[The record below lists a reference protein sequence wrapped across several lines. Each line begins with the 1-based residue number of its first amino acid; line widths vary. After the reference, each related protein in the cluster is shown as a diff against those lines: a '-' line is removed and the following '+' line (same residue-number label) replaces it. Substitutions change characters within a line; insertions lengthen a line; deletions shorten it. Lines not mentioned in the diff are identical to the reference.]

1 MKVNRLLSRRG
12 GPSRRGDARGG
23 VWRVLSLL
31 ALAAALFAAG
41 AAPAA
46 AAGTTSV
53 RSAHTTSTTT
63 TMTSSTT
70 TAAKPKP
77 VPPAGIAVGT
87 AYVPKPHTT
96 STSHVGVRPMTT
108 WTVSLSA
115 SVTYLWPT
123 QYSTLT
129 ATASQDVGPTAYF
142 IYIINA
148 NTGATVATCGTGT
161 TCSVSLTY
169 PTPTYDDFYA
179 IIATSSAGANQ
190 QAMSSEIPVDWQ
202 GIDLTLAA
210 SVNTLPVG
218 NTSTLTAT
226 SDTNISSSPFYIQIW
241 DTTAGGAPLNA
252 PYTCG
257 GGTTC
262 SVSVSQSVATTHAFV
277 ATFAYDSTTYPPSG
291 LQTTSATSYV
301 TWTAS
306 GWTVSLNAPAQTI
319 NGPETITATANG
331 DVGPTP
337 YYIQI
342 FDENGTRIA
351 SCGSGS
357 TCSVSYTPARYPGSC
372 FVAFVASYSTTLP
385 PANIQASSNTACSQ
399 YVYIG

>member
-1 MKVNRLLSRRG
+1 MKVNRLLSLRG
-12 GPSRRGDARGG
+12 GLSRRGDARGG
-23 VWRVLSLL
+23 VWRVLPLL

-46 AAGTTSV
+46 AAGSTSA
-53 RSAHTTSTTT
+53 RSAHTTSTTST
-63 TMTSSTT
+63 TSTTNSTT

-77 VPPAGIAVGT
+77 VPPTGIAVGT
-87 AYVPKPHTT
+87 ANVPKPHT
-96 STSHVGVRPMTT
+96 TSHVGVRPMTT
-108 WTVSLSA
+108 WTVSLSVSA
-115 SVTYLWPT
+115 MYLWPT

-129 ATASQDVGPTAYF
+129 ATASQDVGPTPYF

-148 NTGATVATCGTGT
+148 NTGAAVAACGSGT
-161 TCSVSLTY
+161 TCAVTLTY
-169 PTPTYDDFYA
+169 PTPTYDYFYA

-190 QAMSSEIPVDWQ
+190 QAMSAEPGVEWR
-202 GIDLTLAA
+202 GIQLTLAA
-210 SVNTLPVG
+210 SLNTLPVG

-226 SDTNISSSPFYIQIW
+226 SDTDISSSPFYIQIW
-241 DTTAGGAPLNA
+241 DTTAGGGPLNA

-257 GGTTC
+257 TGTTC

-306 GWTVSLNAPAQTI
+306 GWTISLNAPAQTI